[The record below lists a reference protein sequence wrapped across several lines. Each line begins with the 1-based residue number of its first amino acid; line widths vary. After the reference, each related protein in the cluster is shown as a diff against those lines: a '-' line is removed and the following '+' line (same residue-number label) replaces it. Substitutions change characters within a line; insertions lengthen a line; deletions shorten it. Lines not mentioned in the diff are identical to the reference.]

1 MILKNGSDGE
11 SPSAPAGEERFPNL
25 KRGGSM
31 RRILLKAHL
40 YGGLVT
46 CWYLLV
52 YGWSSLGF
60 NHPWL
65 LPSEEG
71 TRMVWESQVKVAR
84 GSDDL
89 QTAEAIRNRL
99 GLIGWPLPW
108 TMERDAENVLFF
120 EIARPGKHYG
130 VRYFELSQRVSVTE
144 NSTGLGS
151 VVRSLHGM
159 GHGIPNSSWMSS
171 WAVYTEITTW
181 VALLAIGSGVY
192 LWLKRSERPLMA
204 VTWTILAVIVSV
216 SLMVYAVRI
225 G

>member
-1 MILKNGSDGE
+1 
-11 SPSAPAGEERFPNL
+11 
-25 KRGGSM
+25 M
-31 RRILLKAHL
+31 RKILLKVHL

-46 CWYLLV
+46 CWYLLI

-71 TRMVWESQVKVAR
+71 KPVVWESQLEVSR
-84 GSDDL
+84 ESEDL
-89 QTAEAIRNRL
+89 QTAALIRDRL

-108 TMERDAENVLFF
+108 TMSRDAASILSF
-120 EIARPGKHYG
+120 EIARPGKHYR
-130 VRYFELSQRVSVTE
+130 VRYSELNQSVSVTE

-151 VVRSLHGM
+151 VIRSLHGM

-171 WAVYTEITTW
+171 WAVYTEITNW
-181 VALLAIGSGVY
+181 MMLFAIGSGVY
-192 LWLKRSERPLMA
+192 LWFERSRRPAAA
-204 VTWTILAVIVSV
+204 VSWTILAVIASV
-216 SLMVYAVRI
+216 SLMIYVARI

>member
-1 MILKNGSDGE
+1 
-11 SPSAPAGEERFPNL
+11 
-25 KRGGSM
+25 M

-40 YGGLVT
+40 YAGLVT

-71 TRMVWESQVKVAR
+71 NAIVWESRVKVAR
-84 GSDDL
+84 GSEDL
-89 QTAEAIRNRL
+89 QAAAEIRDRL
-99 GLIGWPLPW
+99 GLFGWPLPW
-108 TMERDAENVLFF
+108 TMARDAGYVLSF
-120 EIARPGKHYG
+120 EIARPGKHYR
-130 VRYFELSQRVSVTE
+130 VRYFESSQRVSVSE

-151 VVRSLHGM
+151 VIRSLHGM
-159 GHGIPNSSWMSS
+159 GHGIPNSSRMSS

-181 VALLAIGSGVY
+181 VVLFAIGSGVY

-204 VTWTILAVIVSV
+204 VTWTILAVIASV
-216 SLMVYAVRI
+216 SLMIYAMRI